1 MRLLF
6 GQSLS
11 SGYGVG
17 SPDRLFGFSSY
28 SKRSRSAAV
37 HFTSL
42 NFFLEEGAFRLQDQ
56 SGFGLLDLLDR
67 TEETGH
73 FCVTFWI
80 LVFRSWSFEFLFLLL
95 QERRRLSQGIGPF
108 QCAWMF

>member
-28 SKRSRSAAV
+28 SKRSRSAAIY
-37 HFTSL
+37 FTSL
-42 NFFLEEGAFRLQDQ
+42 SLLEEAAFRLQDQ

-80 LVFRSWSFEFLFLLL
+80 LFFRSWSFEFLLLLL
-95 QERRRLSQGIGPF
+95 QERRRLSQGIGLF